1 MPLHPYLVENGFTE
15 FEGSL
20 QQVPAQIE
28 WFGKYVRST
37 NAPKTILEIGFN
49 AGHSAEVF
57 LHYSD
62 DTHVTSFDLGEH
74 VYVDCGKKYID
85 TTFPNRHTLI
95 LGDSRETVPAFFL
108 ANPGRKFDMIFI
120 DGGHDFETA
129 FADLKNCLPLAH
141 ADTLVIMDDTMYYTD
156 GRPADVG
163 PTNAWIHALSIGLIK
178 EEVEEGT
185 IENHETRIMFDYY
198 RGMSLGKYAFS
209 RG

>member
-28 WFGKYVRST
+28 WFGKCVRET
-37 NAPKTILEIGFN
+37 YRPKTILEIGFN

-74 VYVDCGKKYID
+74 GYVDCGKKYID
-85 TTFPNRHTLI
+85 MTFPNRHCLI
-95 LGDSRETVPAFFL
+95 LGDSRETIPAFIL
-108 ANPGRKFDMIFI
+108 ANPDDKKFDMIFI

-129 FADLKNCLPLAH
+129 FADLKNCRSLAH
-141 ADTLVIMDDTMYYTD
+141 ADTLVIMDDTMYYAD

-163 PTNAWIHALSIGLIK
+163 PTNAWIHALSLGLIK
-178 EEVEEGT
+178 EDT
-185 IENHETRIMFDYY
+185 DNNSRIMFDYY
-198 RGMSLGKYAFS
+198 RGMSLGKYVF
-209 RG
+209 